1 MDRLADSVADIL
13 VAGAVNRFPHRTV
26 DLTVAG
32 FIDRLADVIC
42 AGAVACLIN
51 RFAYRV
57 ALVTVACFED
67 IPCACHRNS
76 FCALIVH
83 SLHAGILLL
92 FPDDLLNGSI
102 LRRTST
108 RRCGE
113 IARAGTSASRAVL
126 ETAQTAQSGH
136 HKTTVQQ
143 YGNCSSGSQHEPFHC
158 LKPRLIERETWRR
171 ERDLT

>member
-13 VAGAVNRFPHRTV
+13 VAGCVNRFPHCAV
-26 DLTVAG
+26 NLT
-32 FIDRLADVIC
+32 
-42 AGAVACLIN
+42 AVGLIN
-51 RFAYRV
+51 RLAHVVSAGSVTCLVNWLADRV

-108 RRCGE
+108 SRCGE

-158 LKPRLIERETWRR
+158 LQPQLY
-171 ERDLT
+171 